1 MTKTR
6 IYTLFSILALML
18 AVGSVLFVSPTAS
31 AEACRNSDGV
41 MGFPAWYKGLECD
54 AMTGG
59 GQTVNVSGDINKI
72 WIIVMNIV
80 QWLIVAAGYVAVFFI
95 IFGGFKYIVA
105 KGEPDKIN
113 NARVTIINAI
123 IGLIIVLASVAFI
136 RTIQASISG
145 VIT

>member
-1 MTKTR
+1 MRKLR
-6 IYTLFSILALML
+6 FYTML
-18 AVGSVLFVSPTAS
+18 AGLVVSVAAMSAVIASPTAS

-59 GQTVNVSGDINKI
+59 GQTVNVYGDINKI

-123 IGLIIVLASVAFI
+123 IGLIIVLASVAII

>member
-1 MTKTR
+1 MRKSKL
-6 IYTLFSILALML
+6 YTVL
-18 AVGSVLFVSPTAS
+18 SVMVIAMSTMMAIVAAPNVS
-31 AEACRNSDGV
+31 AEACKNSEGV
-41 MGFPAWYKGLECD
+41 LGFPAWYKGLECD

-72 WIIVMNIV
+72 WVIVMNIV
-80 QWLIVAAGYVAVFFI
+80 QWLIVAGGYVAVFFI

-113 NARVTIINAI
+113 NARTTIVNAI
-123 IGLIIVLASVAFI
+123 IGLIIVLASVAII